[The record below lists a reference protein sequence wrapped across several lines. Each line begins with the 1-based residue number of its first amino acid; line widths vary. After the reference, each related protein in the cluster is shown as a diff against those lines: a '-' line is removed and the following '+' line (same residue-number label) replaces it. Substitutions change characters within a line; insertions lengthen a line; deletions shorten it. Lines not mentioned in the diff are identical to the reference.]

1 MKKILFLVL
10 LISTLSLSAASPC
23 GIWDK
28 TINAVTNAGNN
39 IDCAVHTLNAKG
51 ACPGCTLIGIT
62 KDAIKLA
69 PGIKITDLSGAQ
81 LRYVNFANFDFGNAK
96 LDGANLVGANLE
108 GATFSG
114 SLLGTNLSS
123 AHLKGARLEHA
134 TLGNDVKG
142 ASLYGADL
150 TGAFFTNNQTINHV
164 GFAGAKISGTDFS
177 GAKIQNLVGE
187 LKDDISHETFGTK
200 YTTGLAGPGVTYL
213 DFRGAKNLDK
223 AIFTHAHMPM
233 LNLSNMTGR
242 KSLNLP
248 NFTGANL
255 TGADF
260 SGSTIVSANFRG
272 GVLDSANFS
281 GEIDGKTKAYTE
293 IGGKGSAVVFGKSMA
308 GANFNI
314 TKIGLGV
321 DMSFIENA
329 RGASFRHAKIDSASL
344 ARSNFSGSDFSA
356 ATFTNVNCWATH
368 FDGCKFINA
377 SITGGHSQHTTFNTY
392 RGKDADL
399 YGVTLHS
406 NFEDAHF
413 IGASLARAKL
423 GNPKLSRDHDHNT
436 FINIDFNNSN
446 LVDAYLYGLFHW
458 SSFRNVG
465 FQNTTIDSKDMA
477 RVSIGPSGSSWNMK
491 NLNFRL
497 RLDAD
502 FTGASLEGFKS
513 FENDPVKA
521 LDSSAWGC
529 YKNKLF
535 MLAMCKV
542 NYPGACSAYCNSTN
556 DYFSKSSV
564 GSTCFNSNLGDDGFQ
579 YSGNDY
585 SSSQLNKC
593 AYFDSEQGTDK
604 DHLSGFITLSKCT
617 QADLD
622 KEPYRQHCSDVVSKT
637 AAGTRD
643 TVKWTKHTV
652 STGYDKTKKWLDSVF

>member
-233 LNLSNMTGR
+233 LNLSNMTGPN
-242 KSLNLP
+242 SLNLP

-260 SGSTIVSANFRG
+260 SGSNLVG
-272 GVLDSANFS
+272 C
-281 GEIDGKTKAYTE
+281 
-293 IGGKGSAVVFGKSMA
+293 VFP
-308 GANFNI
+308 GANL
-314 TKIGLGV
+314 KG
-321 DMSFIENA
+321 
-329 RGASFRHAKIDSASL
+329 
-344 ARSNFSGSDFSA
+344 
-356 ATFTNVNCWATH
+356 
-368 FDGCKFINA
+368 
-377 SITGGHSQHTTFNTY
+377 
-392 RGKDADL
+392 
-399 YGVTLHS
+399 
-406 NFEDAHF
+406 
-413 IGASLARAKL
+413 
-423 GNPKLSRDHDHNT
+423 
-436 FINIDFNNSN
+436 
-446 LVDAYLYGLFHW
+446 
-458 SSFRNVG
+458 
-465 FQNTTIDSKDMA
+465 
-477 RVSIGPSGSSWNMK
+477 
-491 NLNFRL
+491 
-497 RLDAD
+497 AD
-502 FTGASLEGFKS
+502 FTGSTLYGCNLDNANLTGAVFDGATFTYGTVLSTGLGQHTSFKKAVFKVTSGHTVSAYMGGGVGGNYSYADFSGATIDAVDALNSVFDHALFKYATVSGPYYAHASYKNCDFTGAKLLGS
-513 FENDPVKA
+513 FETSNFDHANMHNTIITGNISHSYLTNVTFSSTYIYTQGLNNIDFTGSTWAEAYISPTANYTGTVAPGFTNDYPYQA
-521 LDSSAWGC
+521 AC
-529 YKNKLF
+529 YKNRYAILS
-535 MLAMCKV
+535 MCGSGV
-542 NYPGACSAYCNSTN
+542 PGTCTAYCDLVN
-556 DYFSKSSV
+556 DHYYNHSAD
-564 GSTCFNSNLGDDGFQ
+564 TCFNSG
-579 YSGNDY
+579 
-585 SSSQLNKC
+585 SSSCHMKSGRGYHFTGSTLDSSVMTECCPYFNSKGSSDYHYLLQHAKPSYDPNNPTAAAGLFKVIMCTKADQLNERQNCK
-593 AYFDSEQGTDK
+593 
-604 DHLSGFITLSKCT
+604 GFISG
-617 QADLD
+617 
-622 KEPYRQHCSDVVSKT
+622 
-637 AAGTRD
+637 AGREINKIG
-643 TVKWTKHTV
+643 VGIGKGATKA
-652 STGYDKTKKWLDSVF
+652 YDKTKQGAKIVGHAVMHPGDTLDKAKNALGKFFGGL